1 MIQYIKYDLISMI
14 YETYERHMRS
24 WKEKKNQLIGGNTL
38 LKGQ

>member
-14 YETYERHMRS
+14 YEIYERHMRS
-24 WKEKKNQLIGGNTL
+24 WKEKNQLIGGNTL